1 MINIGGWFY
10 PERPTP
16 DEEERY
22 FLREMMQE
30 IINRADNPEPGTSKV
45 QDMKKIAQR
54 ALDRKFFEDVRGGA

>member
-1 MINIGGWFY
+1 MFSSFY

-30 IINRADNPEPGTSKV
+30 IIKRADDHVPGTSKV
-45 QDMKKIAQR
+45 QDMRKIADR
-54 ALDRKFFEDVRGGA
+54 ALNRQFFENVMGGV